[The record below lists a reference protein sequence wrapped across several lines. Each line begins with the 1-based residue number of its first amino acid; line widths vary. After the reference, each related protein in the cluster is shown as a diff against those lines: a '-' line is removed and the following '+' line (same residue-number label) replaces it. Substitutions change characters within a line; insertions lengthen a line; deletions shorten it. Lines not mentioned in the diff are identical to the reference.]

1 MDVGDPVPPVPP
13 RRFLDAG
20 PALIAKHGDP
30 FRPLEPECR
39 IVQFGRPLTED
50 QLRRAGEIMADRA
63 DVWLR
68 IHLPRSPDL
77 TFLKFFPGLRKLDL
91 AIYDLEG
98 LDGLSAV
105 RGTLEAFH
113 FDKTSKV
120 FPLGFLATLPRLSD
134 LALVSHKKEVDVL
147 GRLTG
152 LTDLALR
159 GITLPD
165 LSPLL
170 PLSRLRALS
179 IAFAGTRDLRLLPRF
194 TELAALY
201 LLRITQLSDL
211 WVLAELAALKSLT
224 LDWMR
229 NVAALPSLAPLRH
242 LETVEMEAMK
252 GLTSLESVAAAPGLR
267 RLQVVNMP
275 QLKAVDFACFIGHPN
290 LEVLMAFPGGKKTH
304 DEIKR
309 MFPGVAR

>member
-1 MDVGDPVPPVPP
+1 MTGYTVPAVPS

-20 PALIAKHGDP
+20 PALIAKQGDP
-30 FRPLEPECR
+30 FRPLEAECR
-39 IVQFGRPLTED
+39 IVQFGRPLSED

-77 TFLKFFPGLRKLDL
+77 AFLKFFPGLRKLDL
-91 AIYDLEG
+91 AIYDLES

-105 RGTLEAFH
+105 RDTLEAFH
-113 FDKTSKV
+113 FDKTRKT
-120 FPLGFLATLPRLSD
+120 FPLGFLATLPRLRD

-159 GITLPD
+159 GISLPD
-165 LSPLL
+165 LSLLL

-179 IAFAGTRDLRLLPRF
+179 MAFAGAQDLSLLPRF
-194 TELAALY
+194 TRLAALY
-201 LLRITQLSDL
+201 LLRIAKLSDL
-211 WVLAELAALKSLT
+211 SVVAELAALNSLT
-224 LDWMR
+224 LDWMP
-229 NVAALPSLAPLRH
+229 NVTALPNLSPLRQ
-242 LETVEMEAMK
+242 LETVEMESMK
-252 GLTSLESVAAAPGLR
+252 GLKSLEPVAAAPGLR

-275 QLKAVDFACFIGHPN
+275 QLKAADFACLIGHPS
-290 LEVLMAFPGGKKTH
+290 LEVLMAFPGGKRTH

-309 MFPGVAR
+309 MFPGVAK